1 MMQHEELVHKSF
13 FDFLDRSY
21 TICIYRRGVD
31 NYIAKTE
38 FSPEDMIINDGIDM
52 TTLLER
58 HRRLLPLAIVSRQ
71 MRPPQKM

>member
-1 MMQHEELVHKSF
+1 MQHEELVHKSF

-21 TICIYRRGVD
+21 TICIYRRGED

-52 TTLLER
+52 VALLER
-58 HRRLLPLAIVSRQ
+58 HRRLLPLAIISRQ